1 MSFLY
6 FDYYSFFY
14 FFFFFFLM
22 IRRPPRSTLFPYTTL
37 FRSRQAAHHARHGE
51 ADHYKLGRGR
61 TVEVMEVGGGSSIH
75 GNLPQPPPPSTI
87 LHQPSPP
94 AVQNTHLSPA
104 CSWRGSPNP
113 ERMVPSKLNSSPPYA
128 GSLKLSVFVTLKTSM
143 ISSACPWRPVL
154 MGRDSRTSQEKNA
167 LSLRRVFR
175 VSTLPSAQF
184 RSAGDVAR

>member
-61 TVEVMEVGGGSSIH
+61 TVEVMEVGGGYSIH
-75 GNLPQPPPPSTI
+75 GNLPQPPPSSTN
-87 LHQPSPP
+87 LHHLQFRTPTSVPP
-94 AVQNTHLSPA
+94 AAGAGRPI
-104 CSWRGSPNP
+104 
-113 ERMVPSKLNSSPPYA
+113 PS
-128 GSLKLSVFVTLKTSM
+128 GW
-143 ISSACPWRPVL
+143 C
-154 MGRDSRTSQEKNA
+154 
-167 LSLRRVFR
+167 RR
-175 VSTLPSAQF
+175 S
-184 RSAGDVAR
+184 